1 MQKPGGAP
9 KGAPPGRRPS
19 KAAPPMKAVK
29 GKAAKTAGASGAA
42 ASNPNVPKAP
52 PVAHFVCY
60 IKGEPFTA
68 AVAAE
73 IPQADDLELDAAAD
87 IANMSAIVDGLGGG
101 GDEPFKLDEPSAGG
115 DPRNDPGGLAAA
127 LAAQANKLKPAG
139 ETPAAPE
146 APPAGGDLR
155 SDPGGLA
162 AALAAQAA
170 KLKKMDDVAPLAAPK
185 EKSESEMSFAELI
198 AWKSQRLKKKEDES
212 ATPQKE
218 EEKPKEPE
226 QKPESPKQAPTPPQ
240 PKPTQPEESKSPLKA
255 APSVDMEVI
264 EEDDDDELLT
274 THTASIVVPPKEE
287 AKEASSA
294 TLKPSG
300 PALQQ
305 SQTMLPRQSTA
316 PQPVKGLQKP

>member
-1 MQKPGGAP
+1 MQPAITLGTVMAVTEQEQIGNDGVVKQQTFNKMKTKVGGPPRGPPPAMQKPGGAP
-9 KGAPPGRRPS
+9 KGAPPGKKPS
-19 KAAPPMKAVK
+19 KQAPPQKNVK
-29 GKAAKTAGASGAA
+29 GKAAKTAGANSAA

-52 PVAHFVCY
+52 PIAHFVCY

-73 IPQADDLELDAAAD
+73 IPAADDLDLDAEAD
-87 IANMSAIVDGLGGG
+87 LANMSAIVDGLGGG
-101 GDEPFKLDEPSAGG
+101 GDVPFKLDEPSEGG
-115 DPRNDPGGLAAA
+115 DPRSDPGGLAAA

-139 ETPAAPE
+139 EAPAASE

-198 AWKSQRLKKKEDES
+198 AWKSQRLKKKDDES

-218 EEKPKEPE
+218 EEKPKPKEPE
-226 QKPESPKQAPTPPQ
+226 PPVQTATPSQQEST
-240 PKPTQPEESKSPLKA
+240 
-255 APSVDMEVI
+255 
-264 EEDDDDELLT
+264 
-274 THTASIVVPPKEE
+274 
-287 AKEASSA
+287 
-294 TLKPSG
+294 
-300 PALQQ
+300 
-305 SQTMLPRQSTA
+305 
-316 PQPVKGLQKP
+316 